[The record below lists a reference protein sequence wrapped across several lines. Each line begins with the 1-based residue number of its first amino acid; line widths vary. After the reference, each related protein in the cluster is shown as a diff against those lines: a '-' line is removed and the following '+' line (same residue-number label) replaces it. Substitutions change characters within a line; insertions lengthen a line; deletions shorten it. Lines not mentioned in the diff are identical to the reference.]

1 MSNIQNN
8 QFYKFDLELDQI
20 TLVLKLDLDM
30 VKMYHHT
37 KYEVSMSSTSKVV
50 AQRTQRQ
57 TVRQKKHY
65 DVL

>member
-30 VKMYHHT
+30 VKMYDHT
-37 KYEVSMSSTSKVV
+37 KYEVSVSSTSKVV

-57 TVRQKKHY
+57 TDRQKKHY